1 MHRRLIP
8 VLFLTKYLLLSLLQ
22 LRTGKPLPILSGNR
36 ISLQCLQDHMLLEM
50 DLQDI
55 PKLEPTS
62 LHLRHFSCK
71 PQVTNTR
78 AIFQVPFQGCGTTL
92 ATELNHIVYKNV
104 VDNSQQVNG
113 SRVAVRHAPELY
125 YPFAC
130 RYRQK
135 YIVTLKEGQKD
146 NQGNKNSQEKGNRT
160 REDKPTDVYTKSV
173 SSSSLNCVSVLF
185 FGMQL
190 LAILE
195 QVLH

>member
-1 MHRRLIP
+1 
-8 VLFLTKYLLLSLLQ
+8 
-22 LRTGKPLPILSGNR
+22 
-36 ISLQCLQDHMLLEM
+36 MLLEM

-78 AIFQVPFQGCGTTL
+78 AIFQVPFRGCGTTL

-146 NQGNKNSQEKGNRT
+146 NQGNKNSQEKGNGT
-160 REDKPTDVYTKSV
+160 REGNEMF
-173 SSSSLNCVSVLF
+173 LNPFHLSIQPWGNFRSGYRGAGGRDTLCVLLF
-185 FGMQL
+185 SKGVFQ
-190 LAILE
+190 
-195 QVLH
+195 